1 MKFEKLVEEFDWVSV
16 TSHEPLKQT
25 KTRFIKI
32 AMACIANHVVDIQIL
47 STVPHPGGAAAKD
60 ITSDKSKI
68 KPAQLRLQ
76 FIKESSYDIDKV
88 ELCHMEYAKMAELLI
103 PPKDAVDASGKVDII
118 AAANIFMANCKRNRL
133 ARFGNL
139 PLIRYARMG
148 ENISSRTTSFA

>member
-1 MKFEKLVEEFDWVSV
+1 MHENLMKCVPSYDDFPNGTPTWYWPLVLHILKRLLESPVKRMKFEKLVEEFDWVSV

-76 FIKESSYDIDKV
+76 FIKESSYDIK
-88 ELCHMEYAKMAELLI
+88 ELQRCL
-103 PPKDAVDASGKVDII
+103 
-118 AAANIFMANCKRNRL
+118 
-133 ARFGNL
+133 
-139 PLIRYARMG
+139 
-148 ENISSRTTSFA
+148 